1 MHNPFQKRAS
11 EHLVSSEAF
20 LPLVS
25 PVPLDL
31 ILNNSNI
38 SSLLDKLVF
47 VLGTPGSGKTT
58 FGRMFE
64 FDTLMTLHERKLSPA
79 LKPMVKVLTDHEVLS
94 DSGPAILAA
103 RLAMDNEYRE
113 IWELPYDDRVKKEL
127 LLKLI
132 QSRSVLL
139 WCNALAS
146 HGIKEDEIEVVTTQY
161 SPGAIEAIGASDIVT
176 LRTVAARVETE
187 VYKVIHSLV
196 PKKLEEID
204 SALVPYDP
212 LSHLKEFIIKT
223 ADAQWPLSLKPM
235 LIVDDAHELHTG
247 QFTELSDYLINRD
260 LSAARW
266 IMTRYDIAITA
277 NEWILQHSGGD
288 KPGRQLGR
296 DFQVLLTSHQADP
309 TQKRTF
315 RAAAQDIANRYLKE
329 MDVFNRA
336 QQTRL
341 DVMLLETCKGIS
353 NSNLELLNSKIQS
366 DVATLR
372 ISAERVAKLNEIVRE
387 YSSTKNESPDVSLAM
402 LRILLHRYSKRT
414 PQQQLF
420 SEAIDVE
427 PSRELKADAGIMAGA
442 KLHLMEMFDRPYY
455 YGVDAVADSGNG
467 NIEQFLRTADELV
480 RELEAKLIRKKQKI
494 HLTAEEQHRIIR
506 ETAIYTM
513 EHWDFPLHRQV
524 IQLVDFIGNKA
535 KEASLLPN
543 AYLDQGANAYGV
555 LRDDFDS
562 IMTQNRQLAIAIHYG
577 IAYNAISINPGYHCK
592 NQVWT
597 LIQLGGYPIIKYGLP
612 FNRGGFVEGTMK
624 SIYNSVKWDQ

>member
-31 ILNNSNI
+31 ILGNSNI

-58 FGRMFE
+58 FGRLFE
-64 FDTLMTLHERKLSPA
+64 FETLMTLHERRPLQA
-79 LKPMVKVLTDHEVLS
+79 LKPMVKALADHDVLS
-94 DSGPAILAA
+94 ESGPTILAA

-113 IWELPYDDRVKKEL
+113 MWELPYDDRVKKEL
-127 LLKLI
+127 LFKLI
-132 QSRSVLL
+132 QSRCVLL
-139 WCNALAS
+139 WCNALTS
-146 HGIKEDEIEVVTTQY
+146 HGIKDEEIEIVANQY
-161 SPGAIEAIGASDIVT
+161 SPGAIDAIGATDVSN
-176 LRTVAARVETE
+176 LRAVAARVETE
-187 VYKVIHSLV
+187 VYKVIHALV

-204 SALVPYDP
+204 NALAPYDP
-212 LSHLKEFIIKT
+212 LSHLKEFSVRLP
-223 ADAQWPLSLKPM
+223 DAQQLVSLKPM
-235 LIVDDAHELHTG
+235 LIVDDAHELHPQ
-247 QFTELSDYLINRD
+247 QFTELSDFLINRD

-277 NEWILQHSGGD
+277 NEWILEHSGSN

-296 DFQVLLTSHQADP
+296 DFQVLLTSHQAD
-309 TQKRTF
+309 TSQKRTF
-315 RAAAQDIANRYLKE
+315 RSAAQDIAHRYLKE

-341 DVMLLETCKGIS
+341 DAMLMETCRGIS
-353 NSNLELLNSKIQS
+353 SSNFELLNTRIQS
-366 DVATLR
+366 DIATLR
-372 ISAERVAKLNEIVRE
+372 ISPERVAKLKEIVEE
-387 YSSTKNESPDVSLAM
+387 YSSAKSESEDVSLAM

-427 PSRELKADAGIMAGA
+427 PNRELKADAGIMAGA
-442 KLHLMEMFDRPYY
+442 KLHLMHLFERPYY

-467 NIEQFLRTADELV
+467 NIEQFLRTADVLV
-480 RELEAKLIRKKQKI
+480 RDLEAKLIRRKQKI

-506 ETAIYTM
+506 ETAHYTM
-513 EHWDFPLHRQV
+513 DHWDFPMHRQV
-524 IQLVDFIGNKA
+524 VQLVDFIGNKA

-555 LRDDFDS
+555 LRDDFDGMMS
-562 IMTQNRQLAIAIHYG
+562 QHRQLATAIHYG
-577 IAYNAISINPGYHCK
+577 IAYNAISITPGYHCK

-612 FNRGGFVEGTMK
+612 FNRGGFVEGGMR
-624 SIYNSVKWDQ
+624 SLYDSVKWDQ